1 MNDVFVWRGCLLS
14 GTCVFLAC
22 VCLFEVE
29 MVCLFLFLCCHREE
43 IFLELSD
50 RDELF
55 HQVIQSPVDQ
65 LINYKHSAPQTQA
78 SPMPVSG
85 RSRWISLTS
94 GVAAIRSLLRWRS
107 SNVVYQ

>member
-22 VCLFEVE
+22 ACLFEVE

-55 HQVIQSPVDQ
+55 YQVVQSPVDR
-65 LINYKHSAPQTQA
+65 LINYKHSAP
-78 SPMPVSG
+78 
-85 RSRWISLTS
+85 
-94 GVAAIRSLLRWRS
+94 
-107 SNVVYQ
+107 SNTGQSHACVR